1 MESASL
7 SFSDEGSGP
16 KKSPPVRRAKFIDL
30 VDDDEDVP
38 RDAPPP
44 KRAKS
49 IEVPEPEERTAEAP
63 ASDDDNAFDMSR
75 FHVPLSKQREQQ
87 QQQQHKQDS
96 KPPQWRPESVTRAA
110 PPPPPPASAAAPQAA
125 EEDGGEIDLSK
136 FFVPLSKQRLETNM
150 FDFASEKKAAA
161 AAAKGGGAATRKKP
175 AAKAAKPKAAKK
187 SAGREWGK
195 GRGRGRGR
203 GRGKARVEEEEEEED
218 EEEEEENDEEEAE
231 VRTIK
236 PKMTIASAFG
246 ATVVPAKHAHE
257 FYEMLRMESCVN
269 DNPGCTEEEVKSILG
284 AMWESA
290 HPTDKAPFVLLEQI
304 DRKREAAERKLAAK
318 K

>member
-1 MESASL
+1 VAKKVMESASL
-7 SFSDEGSGP
+7 SFSASDEKSGP

-30 VDDDEDVP
+30 VDDDEP

-49 IEVPEPEERTAEAP
+49 AEVPEPEERTAEAP

-87 QQQQHKQDS
+87 QQKQDP
-96 KPPQWRPESVTRAA
+96 KPQWRPESVARAA
-110 PPPPPPASAAAPQAA
+110 PPPSTPAPQAA
-125 EEDGGEIDLSK
+125 EDEDGEIDLSK

-161 AAAKGGGAATRKKP
+161 AVAKGAGAAARKKP
-175 AAKAAKPKAAKK
+175 AGKAGKPKAAKK

-203 GRGKARVEEEEEEED
+203 GRGKARVEEEEEEE
-218 EEEEEENDEEEAE
+218 EEEEKEEEEDEEVD

-236 PKMTIASAFG
+236 PKMTIATAFA
-246 ATVVPAKHAHE
+246 ATVAPAKHAHE

-269 DNPGCTEEEVKSILG
+269 DNPGCTQEEVKSILG

-290 HPTDKAPFVLLEQI
+290 DPTDKAPFVLLEQI
-304 DRKREAAERKLAAK
+304 DRKREAAERKLASK